1 MSKSGTSH
9 GSRGT
14 KADEDSVFVKERQFR
29 DDPEAW
35 ARRADEA
42 PRVVVTSD
50 DGERVSFV
58 IIQQR
63 EPLD

>member
-1 MSKSGTSH
+1 MGDKTN
-9 GSRGT
+9 
-14 KADEDSVFVKERQFR
+14 EDSVFVQERHFR

-42 PRVVVTSD
+42 SRVVVTSD